1 MAEFIPV
8 IIVIVKVTVIF
19 VGLLTAVAYTT
30 YFERRVVAFIQSRI
44 GPNRAGP
51 AGLLQPL
58 ADAVKLLF
66 KEEFIPAKANKVLF
80 SIAPIMSF
88 VPACM
93 AIAVIPIGDTISI
106 AGYEIDLIIS
116 DLNVGILYIFAL
128 SSLGVYGIVLAGWSS
143 NSKYSL
149 LGGLRSSAQMIS
161 YEIGFG
167 LSIVGI
173 IMITG
178 SFSLVEIVR
187 FQSGSIFNWF
197 IFKQP
202 VAFFLF
208 FISAMAETNRLPFDL
223 PEAESELVGGYHT
236 EYSGMRFGLFYL
248 AEYASM
254 ITISSLAATLFL
266 GGWNGPYLP
275 PVFWFLIKVVFF
287 LFIYV
292 WVRGTLPR
300 FRYDQ
305 LMRFGW
311 LVIIPLTLLNIMI
324 TGLLLY
330 LWR

>member
-1 MAEFIPV
+1 MAELIPV

-44 GPNRAGP
+44 GPNRVGP

-66 KEEFIPAKANKVLF
+66 KEEFIPAKANKFLF
-80 SIAPIMSF
+80 SIAPMMSF

-106 AGYEIDLIIS
+106 AGYKIDLIIS

-161 YEIGFG
+161 YEIGLG

-173 IMITG
+173 VMITG
-178 SFSLVEIVR
+178 SFSLAEIVR

-202 VAFFLF
+202 VAFLLF

-275 PVFWFLIKVVFF
+275 PVFWFLIKVIFF

-324 TGLLLY
+324 TGLLIY